1 MTLFNQPIQ
10 SNKTITVIDSIMG
23 TGKTSYSIQ
32 MMKEAPE
39 VQKFIFITPFLDEV
53 ERIKLALPER
63 NFKEPSK
70 SNKKGAKLEGL
81 KQLLVRG
88 ENIASTHALF
98 KRCDEEVIELL
109 KANGYILILDEV
121 AEVVEQM
128 EIVEEDIDILFKS
141 GTIIEDEG
149 KWIKWVGTTREYKGA
164 LKDVMES
171 CYMNNVYRYG
181 KKFYMWTFPVE
192 VFQSFSKVYVL
203 TYMFDGSLQKYY
215 FDLFNQ
221 KYEYKS
227 VERIDNRYELIDYV
241 ENYDMSVIA
250 GLLNIYEGTL
260 NDVGNDRTA
269 FSMTKLDRMAK
280 EKSPLLKVIQ
290 KNIYNYFKYIAKCK
304 ANERMWTTYK
314 DHKNSLK
321 GDGYTK
327 QFLACNSRATNQYKD
342 RTTMAYVC
350 NRFVQPSIK
359 NFFTAHGI
367 EINEDRIAL
376 SELVQWIFR
385 SAIRE
390 GKEVNIYIPSSR
402 MRRLL
407 KEWLGE

>member
-1 MTLFNQPIQ
+1 MEMFNQPVKP
-10 SNKTITVIDSIMG
+10 NKTITVIDSIMG
-23 TGKTSYSIQ
+23 TGKTSYAIQ

-63 NFKEPSK
+63 HFREPSK

-98 KRCDEEVIELL
+98 KRCDEEVVELL

-121 AEVVEQM
+121 CEVVEQM
-128 EIVEEDIDILFKS
+128 DIVEEDIDILFKS
-141 GTIIEDEG
+141 QTIIEDK
-149 KWIKWVGTTREYKGA
+149 KWIRWVGTSREYRGA

-171 CYMNNVYRYG
+171 CFMNNVYRYG
-181 KKFYMWTFPVE
+181 NKFYMWTFPVD

-221 KYEYKS
+221 SYEYKS
-227 VERIDNRYELIDYV
+227 VSKVGARFELVEYV
-241 ENYDMSVIA
+241 ENYDMTELSKLI
-250 GLLNIYEGTL
+250 NIYEGNL
-260 NDVGNDRTA
+260 NEVGNDRTA
-269 FSMTKLDRMAK
+269 FSKTKLDKMKK
-280 EKSPLLKVIQ
+280 EKSPILKVIQ
-290 KNIYNYFKYIAKCK
+290 KNIYNYFRNIAKCK
-304 ANERMWTTYK
+304 ANERMWTTFK
-314 DHKNSLK
+314 DTKNELK

-327 QFLACNSRATNQYKD
+327 QFLACNSRATNKYKD
-342 RTTMAYVC
+342 RTTMAYMC

-359 NFFTAHGI
+359 NFFTANGV

-385 SAIRE
+385 SSIRE
-390 GKEVNIYIPSSR
+390 GKEVNLYIPSSR
-402 MRRLL
+402 MRCLL
-407 KEWLGE
+407 KEWLQ